1 MFKHLLSGSL
11 AALCLLPMQQVF
23 SHEITDEGKIVPIL
37 NVGGRYLSTDKD
49 YPSSRLNNALE
60 ANGQQAYQQ
69 KNALDY
75 IDLGLKVN
83 WTDDLSSYVKASY
96 HGVDLG
102 EELAVEQAWLK
113 YAYDVNHDNMLTIKA
128 GRQNVPLGQQNLEH
142 SHNWLMGV
150 TPLVIRAS
158 LAGSWLDDGVQLVWQ
173 HEKGWQAQVGAYQAD
188 TFPSSQSKGAN
199 AITANIAWQEDFRRL
214 QLSLANFNVNGR
226 TTEQQLTQGHSHNQ
240 EACLT
245 PSLGQVCFD
254 GQSNIVVLDAEQSW
268 GRLTLSTEAWFK
280 RESGNLGSLSGL
292 VDYTGTVNGAW
303 LTAIYR
309 WQDQWQFL
317 ARIED
322 LQGQHTLK
330 GTNAKLIAQEAGISQ
345 SDDTLYRVGI
355 GAIWTNQRG
364 IKLSAELHHEN
375 LGQHDNLIFLLRY
388 QIELVRLLNVKTNSN
403 P

>member
-1 MFKHLLSGSL
+1 MIKQLFSGGL
-11 AALCLLPMQQVF
+11 AALCLLQAQQVL

-37 NVGGRYLSTDKD
+37 NVGGRYLSSDKN
-49 YPSSRLNNALE
+49 YPINRLSNSLE
-60 ANGQQAYQQ
+60 ATGQQAYEQ

-75 IDLGLKVN
+75 ADIGLKLN
-83 WTDDLSSYVKASY
+83 WTDDVSSLLKGTY
-96 HGVDLG
+96 HGTDLG
-102 EELAVEQAWLK
+102 NEFSIEQAWLK
-113 YAYDVNHDNMLTIKA
+113 YGYDFNEDNMLTLKA

-150 TPLVIRAS
+150 TPLVMRAS
-158 LAGSWLDDGVQLVWQ
+158 LAGSWIDDGVQLVWQ

-188 TFPSSQSKGAN
+188 TFPSSKSKGAN
-199 AITANIAWQEDFRRL
+199 AITANIGWQEDFRRL
-214 QLSLANFNVNGR
+214 QLSMANFNVNGR
-226 TTEQQLTQGHSHNQ
+226 MTEQQLTQGHSHNQ
-240 EACLT
+240 AACLT

-254 GQSNIVVLDAEQSW
+254 GQSNLVVVDAEQSW

-280 RESGNLGSLSGL
+280 RETGNLASVSGL

-303 LTAIYR
+303 LTVIYR

-345 SDDTLYRVGI
+345 SDDTFYRVGI
-355 GAIWTNQRG
+355 GAIWTDQRG

-375 LGQHDNLIFLLRY
+375 LGQQDNLIFLLRY
-388 QIELVRLLNVKTNSN
+388 QVELAKLLKFTR
-403 P
+403 